1 MCRVVRGPT
10 RADLLHPELL
20 RMKGIDLRVIG
31 IPSIRSLNV
40 LGPSAD
46 IERLLVSTV
55 LGLDVCHRGIN
66 TCQQHQ

>member
-1 MCRVVRGPT
+1 
-10 RADLLHPELL
+10 
-20 RMKGIDLRVIG
+20 MKGIDLRVIG